1 MSTDGTTLLCEH
13 GTFGWAHADREFEL
27 EMDAAQ
33 GGEVT
38 FATEQGKE
46 ISDAV
51 KLAHRSWSRAKREA
65 VLAQSDAAPSPRR
78 PRRPRSSSM
87 RRSNTGIQLMP
98 MTPPIPAGLPHPP
111 DRRPGGANANVLL
124 SCYAELWCNKRVSF
138 EPHTTLISCST
149 RAWPSP
155 STCSAAPWRPWP
167 PPARRPSSTASSP
180 ASLHPATP
188 ACQTPTN

>member
-1 MSTDGTTLLCEH
+1 MYVSVGSRPHVMELRVRWHWGANRSIRSLRVKKKSERP
-13 GTFGWAHADREFEL
+13 WAHADREFEL

-65 VLAQSDAAPSPRR
+65 VLAQSGAAPSPRR

-98 MTPPIPAGLPHPP
+98 MTPPIPAGLPHPTGLSA
-111 DRRPGGANANVLL
+111 RRRRALAMVSEKEERDDELEEISLPTPPG
-124 SCYAELWCNKRVSF
+124 
-138 EPHTTLISCST
+138 
-149 RAWPSP
+149 
-155 STCSAAPWRPWP
+155 P
-167 PPARRPSSTASSP
+167 PPGRG
-180 ASLHPATP
+180 
-188 ACQTPTN
+188 